1 MPRAIQQS
9 STAKRLVFGT
19 AGIPHTSR
27 SPHTTQNGIIRVG
40 ELSLGCM
47 EVEFV
52 QGVRMSQKTA
62 LAVGEVARKRD
73 IFLTAHAPYYINLN
87 SLESEKVQASRE
99 RILQTARIASAFSGN
114 GITFHA
120 AFYMKMSPERVYE
133 TVKKHV
139 SEIVEKLDKE
149 SKKLWIR
156 PEVMGKPTQFG
167 TLNEVLRL
175 SSEIKGVAPCIDFA
189 HLHVSGIR
197 YGDKGERNHLNL
209 EDSDL
214 HYVELLQAL
223 KDHDARGILICESP
237 NLEEDAALLQRTYRT
252 L

>member
-1 MPRAIQQS
+1 
-9 STAKRLVFGT
+9 
-19 AGIPHTSR
+19 
-27 SPHTTQNGIIRVG
+27 
-40 ELSLGCM
+40 M

-62 LAVGEVARKRD
+62 LAVGEVAAKRN
-73 IFLTAHAPYYINLN
+73 IILTAHAPYYINLN
-87 SLESEKVQASRE
+87 SPEPEKVHASRE
-99 RILQTARIASAFSGN
+99 RILQTARVASAFGGN

-133 TVKKHV
+133 TVRKHL
-139 SEIVEKLDKE
+139 SEIAEQLDKE
-149 SKKLWIR
+149 KISVWVR

-175 SSEIKGVAPCIDFA
+175 SAEIENVAPCIDFA
-189 HLHVSGIR
+189 HLHARTGNFNSYNEFSQVLDQVGEKLGQEGLHNMHLHVSGIN

-209 EDSDL
+209 EDSDF
-214 HYVELLQAL
+214 HYVELLQSL
-223 KDHDARGILICESP
+223 KDHDACGVLICESP
-237 NLEEDAALLQRTYRT
+237 NLEEDAALLQRTYQT